1 MAQPVS
7 LFLGIGLCL
16 LPELPKII
24 QLRKRKFQFQRAGT
38 TEQQV
43 HLATFGHLD
52 CSTIPELDAAN
63 CTVEPRVT
71 AREKML
77 FPFSHRNQPVKLC
90 HSLHEDP
97 V

>member
-1 MAQPVS
+1 MASMAMLVITRGLVLGWMAQPVT
-7 LFLGIGLCL
+7 
-16 LPELPKII
+16 K
-24 QLRKRKFQFQRAGT
+24 FQRAGP

-52 CSTIPELDAAN
+52 CSTIPELDAN
-63 CTVEPRVT
+63 FTVEPCRTARVT
-71 AREKML
+71 AKEKML
-77 FPFSHRNQPVKLC
+77 FPFSHRNQPIKKKLC